1 MRRKLPF
8 LILLI
13 PAVFILF
20 YFVKA
25 YELFSKS
32 YYVEETKLYK
42 TDTFHLFTRAFES
55 SDLGGRGSSKP
66 KLVFESANKY
76 SFVIDGNF
84 YAAITDRKKLED
96 TLMYHDTKFTV
107 FTDKKNYDEY
117 KKSKKPIFIKV
128 YQIQIGDTK
137 YIDIQKLN
145 KISKENLLGGVVI
158 PLIIIMF
165 VLFLVGKKIEWYTS
179 LKIILWGIALI
190 LTIAGFAI
198 IIGKITY

>member
-1 MRRKLPF
+1 MRKNIRF

-25 YELFSKS
+25 YELFAKS

-42 TDTFHLFTRAFES
+42 TDTFHLFTRAFRS

-66 KLVFESANKY
+66 KLVFESINKY
-76 SFVIDGNF
+76 SFDISGNI
-84 YAAITDRKKLED
+84 YTAITDLEKLED
-96 TLMYHDTKFTV
+96 TLMFHDTKFIV
-107 FTDKKNYDEY
+107 FTDKENYDKY
-117 KKSKKPIFIKV
+117 RKSKEPIFIKV

-137 YIDIQKLN
+137 YIDIKKLN
-145 KISKENLLGGVVI
+145 KISKENLLGGMVI
-158 PLIIIMF
+158 PLIIIIF
-165 VLFLVGKKIEWYTS
+165 LLFIIGRKIEWYTTW
-179 LKIILWGIALI
+179 KIILWGIALI

-198 IIGKITY
+198 IIVKITR